1 VTGGIR
7 FFSAGPL
14 SVIAIILLIGL
25 VIVLIP
31 LLVLG
36 IIGAA
41 FTRLGLSWVAALAL
55 VLLMLSGSFVN
66 IPLYLIR
73 RDMVRATPIDGNG
86 NALRSS
92 PWPATPV
99 WDTRISINLG
109 GGVIPVCIAV
119 YMAYQAVVL
128 AGTALLIPSG
138 VCAGFVAVM
147 TFVATREV
155 AGLGIRVPIFLPA
168 LTALLAG
175 YFLSGGAGLTAAVTA
190 LCGGVIGT
198 LAGGNLAHLY
208 RVRDLEVTD
217 VSIGGYGTF
226 GAVFL
231 CCILPALV
239 A

>member
-1 VTGGIR
+1 MTGGIR

-25 VIVLIP
+25 VIILIP

-41 FTRLGLSWVAALAL
+41 FTRLGLSWVAALGL

-73 RDMVRATPIDGNG
+73 RDMVRANPPGASGNE
-86 NALRSS
+86 LSV
-92 PWPATPV
+92 PWSIPPV
-99 WDTRISINLG
+99 WDTRISVNLG
-109 GGVIPVCIAV
+109 GGVIPMSIA
-119 YMAYQAVVL
+119 AYLVWQAVIVS
-128 AGTALLIPSG
+128 GIALLVPLGICTGLVAAFSFVSARELTG
-138 VCAGFVAVM
+138 V
-147 TFVATREV
+147 
-155 AGLGIRVPIFLPA
+155 GIRVPVFLPA

-175 YFLSGGAGLTAAVTA
+175 FFLSGGTGLTAAVTA
-190 LCGGVIGT
+190 LTGGIFGT
-198 LAGGNLAHLY
+198 LAGGNLAHLFH
-208 RVRDLEVTD
+208 VRDLDVAD
-217 VSIGGYGTF
+217 VSIGGYGTY

-231 CCILPALV
+231 CCILPALI